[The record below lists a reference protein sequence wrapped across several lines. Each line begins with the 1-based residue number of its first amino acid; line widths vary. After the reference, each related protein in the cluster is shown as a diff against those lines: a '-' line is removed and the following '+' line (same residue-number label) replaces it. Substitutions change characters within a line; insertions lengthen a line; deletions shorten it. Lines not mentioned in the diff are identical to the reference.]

1 MVIQLLDYRGNKYPI
16 DIPDDTQDLFIQIVS
31 GDMILL
37 EPIYFDTGKGSRGYN
52 FNDGQYI
59 VKRKDFDKLS
69 SFTSSYDLASLNDD

>member
-1 MVIQLLDYRGNKYPI
+1 MIIQLLDYRGKKYPV
-16 DIPDDTQDLFIQIVS
+16 DIPDDTQDLFIHVVS

-37 EPIYFDTGKGSRGYN
+37 EPIYFDTGKGSREYN

-59 VKRKDFDKLS
+59 VERKDFDKLS